1 MVGHIFVISPL
12 LGWTWP
18 SLVPLAIAAAA
29 GLGYK
34 QLTRTD
40 EKGWA
45 RGKLTREMENL
56 RIVSVPVDELVADVV
71 AEEVGRDERL
81 IFERDDYRLIF
92 RRDPRGKF
100 FTDVMGPKITPA
112 QTLRNEA
119 LAFAQELVQEFV
131 YNRVMRE
138 MEERGINIVE
148 ESVDTESGDIILE
161 ARRWK

>member
-1 MVGHIFVISPL
+1 MPGYIFVISPL
-12 LGWTWP
+12 MGWSWP
-18 SLVPLAIAAAA
+18 ALVPLAMAAAA

-40 EKGWA
+40 EKGWL

-56 RIVSVPVDELVADVV
+56 RIVSVPVDELLEDVV
-71 AEEVGRDERL
+71 GEEIGRDERL

-100 FTDVMGPKITPA
+100 FVDVLGPKVVSA
-112 QTLRNEA
+112 RELREEA
-119 LAFAQELVQEFV
+119 LAFARELVQEFV

-138 MEERGINIVE
+138 MENRGINITE
-148 ESVDTESGDIILE
+148 ETVDTETGDIILD